1 MLHEIRINIVYADAI
16 IDGRKNFEVRF
27 NDKGYNAGDQ
37 VKFKV
42 YDGAYHMNKHALDGR
57 IYDITYVHS
66 GLGVK
71 RDYVVFGIRAVEER
85 SVKDEI

>member
-1 MLHEIRINIVYADAI
+1 MIHEIKIEKTYAGAI

-42 YDGAYHMNKHALDGR
+42 YDGSRHIKDHALDDC

-71 RDYVVFGIRAVEER
+71 RDYVVFGIKATEEKEER
-85 SVKDEI
+85 